1 MQFVDAN
8 EELAQKAQNI
18 LEHEEIELSFEVL
31 AEVVYGLEGVYQAE
45 RTEIREGISGL
56 LKYPNIHSTDEA
68 VLKKAFQI
76 FSEHKLDFVDALLIG
91 YKKIHKAKVFSFD
104 KKVNKFLY
112 EPVE

>member
-1 MQFVDAN
+1 M
-8 EELAQKAQNI
+8 
-18 LEHEEIELSFEVL
+18 
-31 AEVVYGLEGVYQAE
+31 VYGFEGVYQAE